1 MLATIQPI
9 NDSFHFVNKGT
20 WTLFRSL
27 VQQGCSA
34 MVTIVRTGV
43 MSWTPE
49 VMETVVKMRS
59 LGGGVR
65 VRSMSLP
72 LPVLCP

>member
-59 LGGGVR
+59 LGGG
-65 VRSMSLP
+65 
-72 LPVLCP
+72 